1 MKRAALFNRAACG
14 LITVREQSMAG
25 WIVWVL
31 MVFFLPAFLVW
42 LAVWPLSRRLSY
54 MSRVAA
60 LVVSG
65 TLLLTPS
72 WGPVTIAAVPVPFGL
87 LLGVTLFGG
96 GWLELAS
103 LVGLFGTWHLVAF
116 PATAT
121 VFYVVVRLLLSN
133 QRFKPTGH
141 ASRAA
146 GGLT

>member
-1 MKRAALFNRAACG
+1 
-14 LITVREQSMAG
+14 MAS

-31 MVFFLPAFLVW
+31 MVFFLPALLVW
-42 LAVWPLSRRLSY
+42 LAAWPLSRSLPY
-54 MSRVAA
+54 ISRVVV
-60 LVVSG
+60 LVVSA

-72 WGPVTIAAVPVPFGL
+72 WGPATIVAVPVPFGF
-87 LLGVTLFGG
+87 LLGITLFSG

-103 LVGLFGTWHLVAF
+103 VVSLFGTWHLVAF

-121 VFYVVVRLLLSN
+121 VFYAIVRLLLSN

-141 ASRAA
+141 ASGAA